1 MEARERGRG
10 GKFAWRGED
19 RVGELRIYLLNGVE
33 ENPKKIA
40 HQDKKSQES
49 EYRVLK
55 ARRPFEL

>member
-1 MEARERGRG
+1 MGRQKIGYGERGVEARERGRG

-40 HQDKKSQES
+40 H
-49 EYRVLK
+49 
-55 ARRPFEL
+55 